1 VKLRRSSKSSHS
13 SPRPA
18 GASLVAGHGTL
29 REEEFLRVI
38 GHERKRAE
46 RSGKPSLLML
56 IESEPQFSFE
66 KNEKAL
72 RTILSALAATTRETD
87 ITGWYKND
95 CVIGVMFTEIT
106 LEDGE
111 SIVTTVMT
119 RVSEALRRQLS
130 SRQFDQANISFHLL
144 PEQHEQQI
152 PALPGHPT
160 LYGERTARDG
170 AERLV
175 QR

>member
-1 VKLRRSSKSSHS
+1 
-13 SPRPA
+13 
-18 GASLVAGHGTL
+18 L

-46 RSGKPSLLML
+46 RSAKPSLLML
-56 IESEPQFSFE
+56 IESEPHFSFE
-66 KNEKAL
+66 KNDKTW
-72 RTILSALAATTRETD
+72 RTILSALARTTRETD

-95 CVIGVMFTEIT
+95 RIVGVMFTEIT
-106 LEDGE
+106 AEDGE

-119 RVSEALRRQLS
+119 RISEVLRRQLS
-130 SRQFDQANISFHLL
+130 SRQFDQASISFHLF
-144 PEQHEQQI
+144 PEQREEQI
-152 PALPGHPT
+152 PALTSHPT
-160 LYGERTARDG
+160 LYPRSTTRDA

>member
-1 VKLRRSSKSSHS
+1 MKLRRSSKNSHF
-13 SPRPA
+13 SPRLA
-18 GASLVAGHGTL
+18 GAARAAGQGAL
-29 REEEFLRVI
+29 REEDFLRVI

-56 IESEPQFSFE
+56 IESEPQFSSE
-66 KNEKAL
+66 KSDKAL
-72 RTILSALAATTRETD
+72 RTILSALATTTRETD

-106 LEDGE
+106 AEDGE

-119 RVSEALRRQLS
+119 RVSEVLRRQLS
-130 SRQFDQANISFHLL
+130 SRQFDQANISFHLF
-144 PEQHEQQI
+144 PEQREEQI
-152 PALPGHPT
+152 PALSVHPT
-160 LYGERTARDG
+160 LYPGRTGRDG

>member
-1 VKLRRSSKSSHS
+1 MKLRRSSKSSHL

-18 GASLVAGHGTL
+18 AASPVHGAL

-56 IESEPQFSFE
+56 IESEPQFSLE
-66 KNEKAL
+66 KNDKTL
-72 RTILSALAATTRETD
+72 RTILSALAKATRETD
-87 ITGWYKND
+87 ITGWYKD
-95 CVIGVMFTEIT
+95 DRVIGVLFTEIT
-106 LEDGE
+106 SGDGE

-119 RVSEALRRQLS
+119 RISEVLRRQLS
-130 SRQFDQANISFHLL
+130 SRQFDQANISFHLF
-144 PEQHEQQI
+144 PEQREEQVRALPVR
-152 PALPGHPT
+152 PALYPRSTTG
-160 LYGERTARDG
+160 DG